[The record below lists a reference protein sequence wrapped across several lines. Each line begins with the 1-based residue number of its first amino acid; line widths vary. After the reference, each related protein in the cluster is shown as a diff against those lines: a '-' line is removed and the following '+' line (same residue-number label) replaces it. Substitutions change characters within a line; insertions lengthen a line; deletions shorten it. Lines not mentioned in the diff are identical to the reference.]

1 MFEYK
6 MSEEKKGTIYKL
18 RCKETGK
25 CYVGQTRNTKMR
37 EGKPYSYGV
46 TGRWNDHVSCP
57 ATTPLGSDILKYG
70 RDGFVVEKLE
80 ENIPEDL
87 LDEREAFWI
96 AESDS
101 MVPNGYNVMRHGR
114 CRHRNATSLAK
125 FYIPTT
131 TSVRLRQI
139 RRAGVPHIIYAYLE
153 QSTGEEVRITFGQA
167 KDSNYANAVR
177 EATEFLLQM
186 ANIPIEADPRVL
198 SPDATEYDEK
208 LARFDGVSIKRIR
221 VAKCNTLAAVYVDS
235 IRICFGGKTTTYP
248 QAVKKA
254 LQFAHSLHIKH
265 PEATVVDDASKSA
278 TGGCLPSWGENSEG
292 KTVESPPHGM

>member
-1 MFEYK
+1 

-25 CYVGQTRNTKMR
+25 CYVGQTRNTKMKD
-37 EGKPYSYGV
+37 GKPYSYGT
-46 TGRWNDHVSCP
+46 TGRWNDHVSCS
-57 ATTPLGSDILKYG
+57 ATTPLGSDITKYG
-70 RDGFVVEKLE
+70 REGFVVENLE
-80 ENIPEDL
+80 ENIPEDH

-131 TSVRLRQI
+131 TCVRLRQI
-139 RRAGVPHIIYAYLE
+139 RSAGVPHIIYAYLE
-153 QSTGEEVRITFGQA
+153 QSNGEDVRLTFGQGNG
-167 KDSNYANAVR
+167 STYADAVR
-177 EATEFLLQM
+177 EATDFLLHM
-186 ANIPIEADPRVL
+186 ANIPIETDPRVL
-198 SPDATEYDEK
+198 TPDVYEYDEK
-208 LARFDGVSIKRIR
+208 LARFDGLSIKRIR
-221 VAKCNTLAAVYVDS
+221 VAKFNTLVGVYVDKT
-235 IRICFGGKTTTYP
+235 RICFGGKTTTYA
-248 QAVKKA
+248 QALEKA
-254 LQFAHSLHIKH
+254 LQFAHSLKIKH
-265 PEATVVDDASKSA
+265 SEATVIDDASKSA